1 LRPCVLVGAVAYL
14 AAAPLLSPRHAIAA
28 QAATLAV
35 RTGQGVEPFWHAG
48 VAPRR
53 WRAAHAHLAGALEW
67 KPTTSTGIEWAE
79 LPLQGAGEARFTR
92 IVAVRIEPGH
102 ARFSLERHAADG
114 RPAWHLDRAPHDAVV
129 ALNAGMFTGAL
140 PWGWLVQAGAERL
153 APARGPLSA
162 AFIVRRDGGIEWVDG
177 DALDAHRARRDITI
191 AFQSYPALLVAD
203 GEVPAVL
210 HTDSAA
216 SGRPRPPREA
226 DVDRTHRDARL
237 ALGIDREGRIIIA
250 LTRFDALGGVLD
262 RIPFGLT
269 VPEMS
274 ALMGALGAQKAMLL
288 DGGISAQL
296 LVRTPQGAE
305 RFSGSR
311 KVPLGLVVRAA
322 SPR

>member
-1 LRPCVLVGAVAYL
+1 MVIGAVACI
-14 AAAPLLSPRHAIAA
+14 ATAPIASSSHALGA
-28 QAATLAV
+28 QDATLAL
-35 RTGQGVEPFWHAG
+35 RTARGVEPFWHATA
-48 VAPRR
+48 APRR
-53 WRAAHAHLAGALEW
+53 WDAAHARLAGALEW
-67 KPTTSTGIEWAE
+67 KPTTSTGIEWAD
-79 LPLQGAGEARFTR
+79 LSLQGAGEARFTR
-92 IVAVRIEPGH
+92 IVAVRIEPRH
-102 ARFSLERHAADG
+102 ARFSLEQHAADG
-114 RPAWHLDRAPHDAVV
+114 RPAWHLDRAPRDAVV
-129 ALNAGMFTGAL
+129 ALNAGMFSGAL
-140 PWGWLVQAGAERL
+140 PWGWLVQSGSERL

-162 AFIVRRDGGIEWVDG
+162 AFIVRHDGGIEWVDG
-177 DALDAHRARRDITI
+177 DALDAHRARRDIAI

-216 SGRPRPPREA
+216 AARSRPPREA

-237 ALGIDREGRIIIA
+237 ALGVDREGRIIIA

-262 RIPFGLT
+262 RIPLGLT

-296 LVRTPQGAE
+296 LVRTPSGAE

-311 KVPLGLVVRAA
+311 KVPLALLVRAA